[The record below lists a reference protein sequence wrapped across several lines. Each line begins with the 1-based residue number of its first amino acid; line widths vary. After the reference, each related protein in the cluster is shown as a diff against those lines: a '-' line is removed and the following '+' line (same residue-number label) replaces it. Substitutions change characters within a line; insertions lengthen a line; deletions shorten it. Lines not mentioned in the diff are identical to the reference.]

1 MVCWAFSG
9 PNASVAV
16 SSMADMSEL
25 KSLKNLRR
33 PAVVAAFGGWGD
45 AGDAASGVID
55 HLAALTS
62 AKLAFA
68 IDPDDYYDFQ
78 VNRPT
83 VSTTSSGERSLQWPT
98 TEVLVAHLAERD
110 LVLIGG
116 PEPNFHW
123 RGFSAALVSAMRTV
137 KPEIVVL
144 LGSMLTDAPHSRPVP
159 VHGSA
164 ATPALAETLGLE
176 VSSYEGPTGIQ
187 GVLAADCAVIGLPT
201 ASLWASVPHY
211 VAEPPNP
218 KATLALLDRLEDLL
232 DTPLDPGDLP
242 EQAVQ
247 WETQVNDL
255 AAEDSDISAYISAL
269 EERRDENQPEPQGDA
284 IAAEIQRYLRRRNQG
299 PSQR

>member
-1 MVCWAFSG
+1 
-9 PNASVAV
+9 
-16 SSMADMSEL
+16 MAEV

-33 PAVVAAFGGWGD
+33 PAVVAAFGGWND

-83 VSTTSSGERSLQWPT
+83 MATTSGGERTLQWPT
-98 TEVLVAHLAERD
+98 TEVLVAPLADRD

-123 RGFSAALVSAMRTV
+123 RGFSSALVSAMRTV

-144 LGSMLTDAPHSRPVP
+144 LGAMLTDSPHSRPVP

-164 ATPALAETLGLE
+164 ATQEVATSLSLE
-176 VSSYEGPTGIQ
+176 LSSYEGPTGIL
-187 GVLAADCAVIGLPT
+187 GVLASDCAVVGLPT

-218 KATLALLDRLEDLL
+218 KASLALLDRLEDLL

-242 EQAVQ
+242 EKAQD

-255 AAEDSDISAYISAL
+255 AAEDSDISAYITAL

-284 IAAEIQRYLRRRNQG
+284 IAAEIQRYLRRRNQPPG
-299 PSQR
+299 HASR

>member
-1 MVCWAFSG
+1 
-9 PNASVAV
+9 
-16 SSMADMSEL
+16 
-25 KSLKNLRR
+25 
-33 PAVVAAFGGWGD
+33 
-45 AGDAASGVID
+45 
-55 HLAALTS
+55 
-62 AKLAFA
+62 
-68 IDPDDYYDFQ
+68 
-78 VNRPT
+78 
-83 VSTTSSGERSLQWPT
+83 
-98 TEVLVAHLAERD
+98 LAERD

-137 KPEIVVL
+137 KPEIVVM

-176 VSSYEGPTGIQ
+176 VSSYEGPTGIH

>member
-1 MVCWAFSG
+1 M
-9 PNASVAV
+9 V
-16 SSMADMSEL
+16 SSMAAMAEV

-33 PAVVAAFGGWGD
+33 PAVVAAFGGWND

-62 AKLAFA
+62 ARLAFA

-83 VSTTSSGERSLQWPT
+83 VTSTSSGERTLQWPT
-98 TEVLVAHLAERD
+98 TEVLVAPLADRD

-123 RGFSAALVSAMRTV
+123 RAYASSLVSAIRTI

-144 LGSMLTDAPHSRPVP
+144 LGAMLTDAPHSRPVP
-159 VHGSA
+159 VHGTAS
-164 ATPALAETLGLE
+164 TQELADQLGLQM
-176 VSSYEGPTGIQ
+176 STYEGPTGMV
-187 GVLAADCAVIGLPT
+187 GVLASDCTVVGLPT

-232 DTPLDPGDLP
+232 DTPLDPGDLA
-242 EQAVQ
+242 EQAAT
-247 WETQVNDL
+247 WETQVNEL
-255 AAEDSDISAYISAL
+255 AAEDTDISAYISAL

-299 PSQR
+299 PSQNQR

>member
-1 MVCWAFSG
+1 
-9 PNASVAV
+9 
-16 SSMADMSEL
+16 MAAMAEV

-33 PAVVAAFGGWGD
+33 PAVVAAFGGWND

-83 VSTTSSGERSLQWPT
+83 MATTSGGERTLQWPT
-98 TEVLVAHLAERD
+98 TEVLVAPLADRD

-123 RGFSAALVSAMRTV
+123 RGFSSALVSAMRTV

-144 LGSMLTDAPHSRPVP
+144 LGAMLTDSPHSRPVP

-164 ATPALAETLGLE
+164 ATQEVATSLSLE
-176 VSSYEGPTGIQ
+176 LSSYEGPTGIL
-187 GVLAADCAVIGLPT
+187 GVLASDCAVVGLPT

-218 KATLALLDRLEDLL
+218 KASLALLDRLEDLL

-242 EQAVQ
+242 EKAQD

-255 AAEDSDISAYISAL
+255 AAEDSDISAYITAL

-284 IAAEIQRYLRRRNQG
+284 IAAEIQRYLRRRNQPPG
-299 PSQR
+299 HASR

>member
-1 MVCWAFSG
+1 MAL
-9 PNASVAV
+9 
-16 SSMADMSEL
+16 SSMAAMAEV

-33 PAVVAAFGGWGD
+33 PAVVAAFGGWND
-45 AGDAASGVID
+45 AGDSASGVID
-55 HLAALTS
+55 HVAALTS

-68 IDPDDYYDFQ
+68 LDPEDYYDFQ
-78 VNRPT
+78 VTRP
-83 VSTTSSGERSLQWPT
+83 SIATTSGGERTLQWPT
-98 TEVLVAHLAERD
+98 TEVLIASLPERD

-123 RGFSAALVSAMRTV
+123 RGFSASLVSAIRTV

-144 LGSMLTDAPHSRPVP
+144 LGAMLTDAPHSRPVP

-164 ATPALAETLGLE
+164 SSQELADALGLE
-176 VSSYEGPTGIQ
+176 LSTYEGPTGMV
-187 GVLAADCAVIGLPT
+187 GVLSSDLTVVGLPT

-242 EQAVQ
+242 EQATT
-247 WETQVNDL
+247 WEAQVNDL

-269 EERRDENQPEPQGDA
+269 EERRDENQPEPQGEA
-284 IAAEIQRYLRRRNQG
+284 IAAEIQRYLRRRNKPPG
-299 PSQR
+299 HHSR